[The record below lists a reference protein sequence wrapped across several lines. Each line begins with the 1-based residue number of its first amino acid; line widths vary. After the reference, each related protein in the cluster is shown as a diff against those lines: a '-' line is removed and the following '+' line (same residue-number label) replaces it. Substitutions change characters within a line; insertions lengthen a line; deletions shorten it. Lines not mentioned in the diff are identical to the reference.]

1 MDENMVIL
9 RAHIDMREVD
19 ECTKKAERLSELLKE
34 ANSLADELA
43 SKGNITLSVEVE
55 VES

>member
-1 MDENMVIL
+1 MYQ
-9 RAHIDMREVD
+9 
-19 ECTKKAERLSELLKE
+19 KAERLSELLKE

-55 VES
+55 EVKSSRLFTSNQRKD